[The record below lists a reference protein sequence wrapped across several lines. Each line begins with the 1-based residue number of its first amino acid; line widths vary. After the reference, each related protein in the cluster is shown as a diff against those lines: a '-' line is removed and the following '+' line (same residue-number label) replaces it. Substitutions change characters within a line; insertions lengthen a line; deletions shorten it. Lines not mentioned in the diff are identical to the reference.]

1 MARKKKHEEHGNHEA
16 WAIPYADLMTLL
28 LAFFVVMYAIS
39 SLNEGKYR
47 VLADALTAAFG
58 GAPRTIN
65 PVQVGN
71 HQLQGS
77 DYDRPSPIKSG
88 ARQGPAAPSPAPNP
102 TLLPSLASHLRTGV
116 PVDVSDRAAVQ
127 RAQQQLGSIA
137 TRLEEALAPLVD
149 ARLIT
154 VRRAELWL
162 EVEIN
167 SDILFDTG
175 SAALD
180 ASAREVLTRLADV
193 LRDTPNPVRVE
204 GYTDDRPINTF
215 QFPSNWEL
223 SAARAASVV
232 HLFSASGVAPE
243 RLAMV
248 GYGEH
253 RPRADNLTEEGRNR
267 NRRVVL
273 IVLAAPGAVGD
284 GGADVD
290 EGAAVKSKAAL
301 PIGKVAASARVPD
314 RAAPGGVPAGTASH
328 GAVADRTT
336 GGSD

>member
-1 MARKKKHEEHGNHEA
+1 MARRKKHEEHGHHEA

-39 SLNEGKYR
+39 TLNEGKYR

-71 HQLQGS
+71 HQLQGA
-77 DYDRPSPIKSG
+77 DHARPSPILTG
-88 ARQGPAAPSPAPNP
+88 ASPGPSAPSPAPNP
-102 TLLPSLASHLRTGV
+102 TLLPALASHMRTGV
-116 PVDVSDRAAVQ
+116 PVDVSDRATVQ
-127 RAQQQLGSIA
+127 RAQRQLGNIA
-137 TRLEEALAPLVD
+137 ARLEQALAPLVD

-154 VRRAELWL
+154 IRRAELWL

-180 ASAREVLTRLADV
+180 GSARDVVTRLADV
-193 LRDTPNPVRVE
+193 LRDSPNPVRVE
-204 GYTDDRPINTF
+204 GYTDDRPINTV

-223 SAARAASVV
+223 SAARAASGV
-232 HLFSASGVAPE
+232 HLFAASGVVPQP
-243 RLAMV
+243 RGMV

-273 IVLAAPGAVGD
+273 IVLAAPEAGAAEAGPQAPV
-284 GGADVD
+284 AL
-290 EGAAVKSKAAL
+290 AVKSGSERPIAQVATGEAAADG
-301 PIGKVAASARVPD
+301 PAA
-314 RAAPGGVPAGTASH
+314 AAG
-328 GAVADRTT
+328 RTT

>member
-1 MARKKKHEEHGNHEA
+1 MARRKRHEEHGNHEA

-39 SLNEGKYR
+39 SINEGKYR
-47 VLADALTAAFG
+47 VMADALTAAFG

-71 HQLQGS
+71 HQLQGA

-88 ARQGPAAPSPAPNP
+88 AKQGPSAPSPAPNP
-102 TLLPSLASHLRTGV
+102 TLLPALASHMRTGQ
-116 PVDVSDRAAVQ
+116 PMDVASRDTVQ
-127 RAQQQLGSIA
+127 RAQRQLGDIA
-137 TRLEEALAPLVD
+137 AKMEAALAPLVE
-149 ARLIT
+149 AKLIT
-154 VRRAELWL
+154 VKRAELWL

-180 ASAREVLTRLADV
+180 LTARGVLAKLAAV
-193 LRDTPNPVRVE
+193 LHDTPNPVRVE
-204 GYTDDRPINTF
+204 GYTDNQPISTAL
-215 QFPSNWEL
+215 FPSNWEL

-232 HLFSASGVAPE
+232 HLFAGQGVAEE

-248 GYGEH
+248 GYGEF
-253 RPRADNLTEEGRNR
+253 RPRADNATGEGRNR

-273 IVLAAPGAVGD
+273 IVLAAPDDAGPRAAIKSAGAAPIPPVGSPPAAGAGRVAVG
-284 GGADVD
+284 AN
-290 EGAAVKSKAAL
+290 
-301 PIGKVAASARVPD
+301 P
-314 RAAPGGVPAGTASH
+314 
-328 GAVADRTT
+328 
-336 GGSD
+336 

>member
-1 MARKKKHEEHGNHEA
+1 MARKRKHEDHVNHEA

-47 VLADALTAAFG
+47 VMADALTAAFG

-65 PVQVGN
+65 PVNVGQ
-71 HQLQGS
+71 HQLQGA

-88 ARQGPAAPSPAPNP
+88 AKQGPSAPSPAPNP
-102 TLLPSLASHLRTGV
+102 TLLPALASHMRTGT
-116 PVDVSDRAAVQ
+116 PMDVTDRQSVR
-127 RAQQQLGSIA
+127 RAQRQLATIA
-137 TRLEEALAPLVD
+137 ARMEDALAPLVD

-154 VRRAELWL
+154 VKRSELWL

-167 SDILFDTG
+167 SDILFDPG

-180 ASAREVLTRLADV
+180 HSAREILSKLAS
-193 LRDTPNPVRVE
+193 LLAEASNPVRVE
-204 GYTDDRPINTF
+204 GYTDNQPINTL

-232 HLFSASGVAPE
+232 HLFSAQGVAPQ
-243 RLAMV
+243 RLAMT
-248 GYGEH
+248 GYGEF
-253 RPRADNLTEEGRNR
+253 RPRADNLTAEGRNL

-273 IVLAAPGAVGD
+273 IVLADP
-284 GGADVD
+284 ADT
-290 EGAAVKSKAAL
+290 G
-301 PIGKVAASARVPD
+301 VPD
-314 RAAPGGVPAGTASH
+314 TGLAKETVKPGDSAPIKDTGMAPAAGAGSSQANSNP
-328 GAVADRTT
+328 
-336 GGSD
+336 

>member
-1 MARKKKHEEHGNHEA
+1 MARRRAHDEHTNHEA

-39 SLNEGKYR
+39 TINEGKYR
-47 VLADALTAAFG
+47 VMADALTAAFG

-77 DYDRPSPIKSG
+77 DFDRPSPIKSG
-88 ARQGPAAPSPAPNP
+88 AKQGPSAPSPAPNP
-102 TLLPSLASHLRTGV
+102 TLLPALASHMRTGQ
-116 PVDVSDRAAVQ
+116 PMDVTSRAAVQ
-127 RAQQQLGSIA
+127 RAQRQLGNIA
-137 TRLEEALAPLVD
+137 ARIEDALAPLVK
-149 ARLIT
+149 ARMIT
-154 VRRAELWL
+154 VKRAELWL

-180 ASAREVLTRLADV
+180 QSARDVLSRLASV
-193 LRDTPNPVRVE
+193 LDDAPNPVRVE
-204 GYTDDRPINTF
+204 GYTDNQPIATAL
-215 QFPSNWEL
+215 FPSNWEL

-232 HLFSASGVAPE
+232 HLFVAQGVAPE

-248 GYGEH
+248 GYGEY
-253 RPRADNLTEEGRNR
+253 RPRADNLTEDGRNR

-273 IVLAAPGAVGD
+273 IVLAEPDAGGD
-284 GGADVD
+284 GD
-290 EGAAVKSKAAL
+290 EAVKAVASG
-301 PIGKVAASARVPD
+301 PISET
-314 RAAPGGVPAGTASH
+314 GVPAGASD
-328 GAVADRTT
+328 GPASANP
-336 GGSD
+336 

>member
-1 MARKKKHEEHGNHEA
+1 MARRKKHEEHGNHEA

-47 VLADALTAAFG
+47 VMADALTAAFG

-71 HQLQGS
+71 HQQQGS

-88 ARQGPAAPSPAPNP
+88 AKEGPSAPSPAPNP
-102 TLLPSLASHLRTGV
+102 TLLPSLASHMRTGQ
-116 PVDVSDRAAVQ
+116 PMDVTNGAAVQ
-127 RAQQQLGSIA
+127 RAQRQLGTIA
-137 TRLEEALAPLVD
+137 DQIETALSSLVD
-149 ARLIT
+149 AKLIT
-154 VRRAELWL
+154 IKRSELWL

-175 SAALD
+175 SSALD
-180 ASAREVLTRLADV
+180 MSARAVLSKLAAV
-193 LRDTPNPVRVE
+193 LHDTPNPVRVE
-204 GYTDDRPINTF
+204 GYTDDQPISTS

-232 HLFSASGVAPE
+232 HLFAGQGVAQE

-248 GYGEH
+248 GYGQY

-273 IVLAAPGAVGD
+273 IVLAGPDDDAAPDDAVKTAASMPITAVDAPPAAGAGSVAVG
-284 GGADVD
+284 AN
-290 EGAAVKSKAAL
+290 
-301 PIGKVAASARVPD
+301 P
-314 RAAPGGVPAGTASH
+314 
-328 GAVADRTT
+328 
-336 GGSD
+336 

>member
-1 MARKKKHEEHGNHEA
+1 MARRKKHEEHGNHEA

-47 VLADALTAAFG
+47 VMADALTAAFG

-71 HQLQGS
+71 HQLQGA

-88 ARQGPAAPSPAPNP
+88 AKQGPSAPSPAPNP
-102 TLLPSLASHLRTGV
+102 TLLPSLASHMRTGQ
-116 PVDVSDRAAVQ
+116 PMDVTS
-127 RAQQQLGSIA
+127 
-137 TRLEEALAPLVD
+137 TEA
-149 ARLIT
+149 
-154 VRRAELWL
+154 VRRARRQLGDIATQMENALASLVEAKLITIKRSDLWL

-180 ASAREVLTRLADV
+180 LTARGVLAKLAAV
-193 LRDTPNPVRVE
+193 LHDTPNPVRVE
-204 GYTDDRPINTF
+204 GYTDNQPISTAA
-215 QFPSNWEL
+215 FPSNWEL

-232 HLFSASGVAPE
+232 HLFASQGVAQE

-248 GYGEH
+248 GYGEY
-253 RPRADNLTEEGRNR
+253 RPRADNATEEGRNR

-273 IVLAAPGAVGD
+273 IVLADPDDDMPAPDAVKTVAGAPISALDAPSVAGTGPVAVG
-284 GGADVD
+284 AN
-290 EGAAVKSKAAL
+290 
-301 PIGKVAASARVPD
+301 P
-314 RAAPGGVPAGTASH
+314 
-328 GAVADRTT
+328 
-336 GGSD
+336 

>member
-1 MARKKKHEEHGNHEA
+1 MARKKRHEEHGNHEA

-47 VLADALTAAFG
+47 VMADALSAAFG

-71 HQLQGS
+71 QQLQGS

-88 ARQGPAAPSPAPNP
+88 AKKGPSAPSPAPNP
-102 TLLPSLASHLRTGV
+102 TLLPALASHLRTGQ
-116 PVDVSDRAAVQ
+116 PMDVTNA
-127 RAQQQLGSIA
+127 
-137 TRLEEALAPLVD
+137 D
-149 ARLIT
+149 A
-154 VRRAELWL
+154 VRRAKRQLGDIATQMEGALASLVEAKLITIKRSELWL

-180 ASAREVLTRLADV
+180 LSARGVLAKLAEVLH
-193 LRDTPNPVRVE
+193 DTPNPVRVE
-204 GYTDDRPINTF
+204 GYTDNQPINTA

-232 HLFSASGVAPE
+232 HLFASEGVAQQ

-248 GYGEH
+248 GYGEY
-253 RPRADNLTEEGRNR
+253 RPRADNASQEGRNR

-273 IVLAAPGAVGD
+273 IVLASPDDDARQQD
-284 GGADVD
+284 
-290 EGAAVKSKAAL
+290 AVKT
-301 PIGKVAASARVPD
+301 VASAPITGMDAAPVAGNGRVP
-314 RAAPGGVPAGTASH
+314 V
-328 GAVADRTT
+328 GANP
-336 GGSD
+336 